1 MKGGGGYTLLELL
14 VAFAVMGLV
23 LASVPMIVATARPGP
38 EARAA
43 AQEIASALRLA
54 RGEAIGRYKP
64 AVLFLDVEQRLYR
77 VADGREHV
85 LDESLGFKFVTARS
99 ELAGVA
105 AGYIRFFP
113 DGSST
118 GARITVTGRG
128 RSYVVTVDWLTGA
141 VDVEG

>member
-1 MKGGGGYTLLELL
+1 MAL
-14 VAFAVMGLV
+14 AVMGLV
-23 LASVPMIVATARPGP
+23 LASIPMIAATARPGP

-54 RGEAIGRYKP
+54 RGEAILRYKP

-77 VADGREHV
+77 VADGKERA

-99 ELAGVA
+99 ELAGAA
-105 AGYIRFFP
+105 AGHIRFFP

-118 GARITVTGRG
+118 GGRITVTGSG

-141 VDVEG
+141 VEVEG